1 MKDALNQ
8 IETLSHIKH
17 LLTLTRFNN
26 YLLIPIHV
34 LEHIHTNAYQIQI
47 GNKTIQT
54 MSHIDLEVGVRYW
67 GELVNAE
74 NSLQFSNLKKQPS
87 MLQMNDF
94 ALSFEYKSLEH
105 LFALQNLS
113 VYMKNT
119 VLQAMSEAK
128 NKYEFNFLIN
138 LLTSMENQTITI
150 PYTYASKNN
159 FMQFQCKDEQ
169 MHFYITTNNLGAIS
183 GVIVKHNNAF
193 AIEVNT
199 FFKNGFSSLMSDLEN
214 LFKPYFIH
222 RKINLVD
229 DIEPLYNYR
238 SSQSVSV

>member
-1 MKDALNQ
+1 MNSMENIA
-8 IETLSHIKH
+8 HIKS
-17 LLTLTRFNN
+17 LLALTRFNN

-67 GELVNAE
+67 GELVNADD
-74 NSLQFSNLKKQPS
+74 SLQFSNLKKQPD
-87 MLQMNDF
+87 MLQMSDF
-94 ALSFEYKSLEH
+94 ALSFEHKSLAH
-105 LFALQNLS
+105 LFALKDLS
-113 VYMKNT
+113 VYLKNV
-119 VLQAMSEAK
+119 VLQSMTEAK

-150 PYTYASKNN
+150 PYTYSNRNN
-159 FMQFQCKDEQ
+159 FMQFQCKDDQ
-169 MHFYITTNNLGAIS
+169 MYFYMTTNNLGAIG
-183 GVIVKHNNAF
+183 GVIVKHSNEF

-199 FFKNGFSSLMSDLEN
+199 FFKNGFSSLMGDLED

-229 DIEPLYNYR
+229 DIEPLYRYR
-238 SSQSVSV
+238 SSQSVQA